1 MNSTASTSHAL
12 SQSAVPL
19 AARMLLAAIFLV
31 SGVGKAID
39 PAGTMAYIASAG
51 LPAPSIVYAATLCVE
66 LGGGLLLLIGFAHVG
81 PRPFL
86 GCSQSLLLSS
96 STTRLAIR
104 TSLSTS

>member
-1 MNSTASTSHAL
+1 MNRTASTFYPL
-12 SQSAVPL
+12 SRSAVPL
-19 AARMLLAAIFLV
+19 AARTLLAAIFLI
-31 SGVGKAID
+31 SGVGKAAD

-51 LPAPSIVYAATLCVE
+51 LPAASMVYAATLGVE